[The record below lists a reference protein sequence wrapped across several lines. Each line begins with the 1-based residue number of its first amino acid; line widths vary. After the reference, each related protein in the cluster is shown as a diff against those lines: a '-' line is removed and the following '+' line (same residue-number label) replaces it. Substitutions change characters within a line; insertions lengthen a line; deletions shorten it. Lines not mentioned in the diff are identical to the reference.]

1 MSEVYNPLLSSFNG
15 LGKSSSIDFVNIG
28 PLDKA
33 TAMSKVR
40 LKLKK
45 KYARNTTRL
54 KNCNFRFRPVDLDEV
69 MFWFTSQMNITL
81 EGLIICVISLL
92 PAVSSFYRFLLE
104 PT

>member
-40 LKLKK
+40 LKFNPSASG
-45 KYARNTTRL
+45 ARDLRL
-54 KNCNFRFRPVDLDEV
+54 RQSVTK
-69 MFWFTSQMNITL
+69 T
-81 EGLIICVISLL
+81 
-92 PAVSSFYRFLLE
+92 
-104 PT
+104 

>member
-40 LKLKK
+40 LKFKK
-45 KYARNTTRL
+45 NTQEI
-54 KNCNFRFRPVDLDEV
+54 P
-69 MFWFTSQMNITL
+69 Q
-81 EGLIICVISLL
+81 G
-92 PAVSSFYRFLLE
+92 
-104 PT
+104 